1 MRINILILF
10 VLLPLITFS
19 QTETEPKDST
29 TLEIQRGQSFY
40 DLKKNHYLNMSPSL
54 SSPSQI
60 ETFNLKT
67 YKFSVNNLESTDLLP
82 KKALN
87 SLKSPEFKLESIVQ
101 YPIINTNPINKYLP
115 LQNDYNLRASYSL
128 GNNLSLN
135 TQSYNKEYMH
145 LGGIRNVGGQLMY
158 QPTEWLTISG
168 GPYASK
174 YLIDF
179 PINNRINNDFGFNGA
194 VQIKLSDNV
203 FINGYGQY
211 SANAERNRIGG
222 PMSSMFNPTYYG
234 GTMEFKINENWGI
247 EAGLI
252 RELNPWTGKWEN
264 QPVIAPK
271 YYGGK
276 KKKK

>member
-1 MRINILILF
+1 MRIYILILLGF
-10 VLLPLITFS
+10 LPLITFS
-19 QTETEPKDST
+19 QTENEPKDST

-40 DLKKNHYLNMSPSL
+40 DLKKNHYLNMNPNL
-54 SSPSQI
+54 SSPQI
-60 ETFNLKT
+60 ETFDLKT

-87 SLKSPEFKLESIVQ
+87 TFNTPEFKLEPIVQ
-101 YPIINTNPINKYLP
+101 YPMINTNLINKHLP
-115 LQNDYNLRASYSL
+115 LQNDYNLRASYSI
-128 GNNLSLN
+128 GNNLSIN

-145 LGGIRNVGGQLMY
+145 LGGIRTVGGQLMY
-158 QPTEWLTISG
+158 QPTEWLSISG
-168 GPYASK
+168 GPYVSK
-174 YLIDF
+174 YM
-179 PINNRINNDFGFNGA
+179 INQGIYNDFGFSGA
-194 VQIKLSDNV
+194 LQIKLSDNV
-203 FINGYGQY
+203 YINGYGQY
-211 SANAERNRIGG
+211 SVNAQRNRIGG

-276 KKKK
+276 KKR